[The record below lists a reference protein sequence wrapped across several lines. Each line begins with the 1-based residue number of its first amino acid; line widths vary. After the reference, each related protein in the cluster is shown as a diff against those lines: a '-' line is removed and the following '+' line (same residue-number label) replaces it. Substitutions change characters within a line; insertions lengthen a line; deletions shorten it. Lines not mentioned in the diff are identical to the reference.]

1 MSSTIGFVEWANQ
14 QGIGLAELAKINAA
28 GVQLPVIILDDGD
41 VRLPA
46 DFVEIAN
53 TPLLL
58 RALKIEPGKRVAAMT
73 PPTVVGLAVKPTKPL
88 KRPGKGR
95 QPLHFDPA
103 ELPPDALLTVKDV
116 AAWSGFSVVSIERR
130 RSLGQE
136 PRFQRLAPSGAI
148 RYRAADVAAWLE
160 AGR

>member
-1 MSSTIGFVEWANQ
+1 MSGTVSFEEWAARE
-14 QGIGLAELAKINAA
+14 GIGLRELAKITAA
-28 GVQLPVIILDDGD
+28 GVRLPVIVQDNGD
-41 VRLPA
+41 VLLPA
-46 DFVEIAN
+46 EFTEVAN

-58 RALKIEPGKRVAAMT
+58 RALKIEPCKQTALKEPRPVTRPLGSFAR
-73 PPTVVGLAVKPTKPL
+73 PL
-88 KRPGKGR
+88 KRPTKGR

-103 ELPPDALLTVKDV
+103 ALPPDALLTVKDV

-130 RSLGQE
+130 RRLGQE